1 MSEKM
6 DCGTNLAKNKKSE
19 LIKKYIDSI
28 EIEKVKDEVVI
39 KKININKKEIENIG
53 YMFRNDCFDMVV
65 NINEKDIILSNE
77 KTKEDINK
85 YISSLSKYYKINSI
99 TIDKEKL
106 DINNLSSNSVLQV
119 IPNKKQSKFDK
130 DKYTLLQ
137 INT

>member
-1 MSEKM
+1 
-6 DCGTNLAKNKKSE
+6 
-19 LIKKYIDSI
+19 
-28 EIEKVKDEVVI
+28 
-39 KKININKKEIENIG
+39 
-53 YMFRNDCFDMVV
+53 MFRNDCFDMVV

-99 TIDKEKL
+99 TINKEKL
-106 DINNLSSNSVLQV
+106 DINNLSSNSVLQI

-137 INT
+137 INI

>member
-1 MSEKM
+1 
-6 DCGTNLAKNKKSE
+6 
-19 LIKKYIDSI
+19 
-28 EIEKVKDEVVI
+28 
-39 KKININKKEIENIG
+39 
-53 YMFRNDCFDMVV
+53 MFRNDCFDMIV

-99 TIDKEKL
+99 IIDKEKF
-106 DINNLSSNSVLQV
+106 DINNLSNNSILQV
-119 IPNKKQSKFDK
+119 IPNKKQNKFDK

>member
-1 MSEKM
+1 
-6 DCGTNLAKNKKSE
+6 
-19 LIKKYIDSI
+19 
-28 EIEKVKDEVVI
+28 
-39 KKININKKEIENIG
+39 
-53 YMFRNDCFDMVV
+53 MFRNDCFDMVV
-65 NINEKDIILSNE
+65 NIIEKDIILSNE

-99 TIDKEKL
+99 TINKEKL
-106 DINNLSSNSVLQV
+106 DINNLSSNSVLQI

>member
-1 MSEKM
+1 M
-6 DCGTNLAKNKKSE
+6 KSSSKR
-19 LIKKYIDSI
+19 LISI
-28 EIEKVKDEVVI
+28 
-39 KKININKKEIENIG
+39 KEIENIG

-99 TIDKEKL
+99 TIDKEKI
-106 DINNLSSNSVLQV
+106 DINNLSSNSILQV

-130 DKYTLLQ
+130 EKYTLLQ

>member
-1 MSEKM
+1 
-6 DCGTNLAKNKKSE
+6 
-19 LIKKYIDSI
+19 
-28 EIEKVKDEVVI
+28 
-39 KKININKKEIENIG
+39 
-53 YMFRNDCFDMVV
+53 MFRNDCFDMVV

-99 TIDKEKL
+99 TINKEKF

>member
-1 MSEKM
+1 MW
-6 DCGTNLAKNKKSE
+6 NKLSKEQKSE

-28 EIEKVKDEVVI
+28 EIQKVKDEIII
-39 KKININKKEIENIG
+39 KKININKKEIESIG

-65 NINEKDIILSNE
+65 NINEKEIILSNE

-106 DINNLSSNSVLQV
+106 DINNLSSNSVLQI

-130 DKYTLLQ
+130 EKYTLLQ

>member
-1 MSEKM
+1 
-6 DCGTNLAKNKKSE
+6 
-19 LIKKYIDSI
+19 
-28 EIEKVKDEVVI
+28 
-39 KKININKKEIENIG
+39 
-53 YMFRNDCFDMVV
+53 MFRNDCFDMVV

>member
-1 MSEKM
+1 
-6 DCGTNLAKNKKSE
+6 
-19 LIKKYIDSI
+19 
-28 EIEKVKDEVVI
+28 
-39 KKININKKEIENIG
+39 
-53 YMFRNDCFDMVV
+53 MFRNDCFDMVV

-99 TIDKEKL
+99 TINKEKL
-106 DINNLSSNSVLQV
+106 DINNLSSNSVLQI

>member
-1 MSEKM
+1 
-6 DCGTNLAKNKKSE
+6 
-19 LIKKYIDSI
+19 
-28 EIEKVKDEVVI
+28 
-39 KKININKKEIENIG
+39 
-53 YMFRNDCFDMVV
+53 MFRNDCFDMVV
-65 NINEKDIILSNE
+65 NINEKEIILSNE

>member
-1 MSEKM
+1 
-6 DCGTNLAKNKKSE
+6 
-19 LIKKYIDSI
+19 
-28 EIEKVKDEVVI
+28 
-39 KKININKKEIENIG
+39 
-53 YMFRNDCFDMVV
+53 MVV

-99 TIDKEKL
+99 TINKEKF

>member
-1 MSEKM
+1 MW
-6 DCGTNLAKNKKSE
+6 NKLSKEQKSE

-28 EIEKVKDEVVI
+28 EIEKVKDEIII

-65 NINEKDIILSNE
+65 SINEKDIILSNE
-77 KTKEDINK
+77 KAKEDINK

-99 TIDKEKL
+99 TIDKEKI
-106 DINNLSSNSVLQV
+106 DISNLNSNSVLQV
-119 IPNKKQSKFDK
+119 IPNKKQNKFDK
-130 DKYTLLQ
+130 EKYTLLQ

>member
-1 MSEKM
+1 
-6 DCGTNLAKNKKSE
+6 
-19 LIKKYIDSI
+19 
-28 EIEKVKDEVVI
+28 
-39 KKININKKEIENIG
+39 
-53 YMFRNDCFDMVV
+53 MFRNDCFDMVV
-65 NINEKDIILSNE
+65 NIIEKDIILSNE